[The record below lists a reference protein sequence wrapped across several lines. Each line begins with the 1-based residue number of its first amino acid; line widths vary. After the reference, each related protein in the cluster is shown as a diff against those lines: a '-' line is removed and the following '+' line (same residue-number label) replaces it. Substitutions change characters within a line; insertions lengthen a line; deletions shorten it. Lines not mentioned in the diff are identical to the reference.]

1 MERELDCPL
10 KMYEGN
16 CSKCH
21 WHFGPDKCSQRTMA
35 EDVNTLVAE
44 GVPLLKEIVALLK
57 NREL

>member
-1 MERELDCPL
+1 
-10 KMYEGN
+10 
-16 CSKCH
+16 
-21 WHFGPDKCSQRTMA
+21 MA